1 MSPTSYQAAP
11 PRTTTITVR
20 SSPVKFPRSTKN
32 QPHADTTRR
41 RDDDCA
47 LLPPAVRTAQGKS
60 NASADCEWQRRKTER
75 CVVVLAEEILDAR
88 VDRDVGLE
96 RIRHAQIELLI
107 CGCEI
112 AIRQQHGVA
121 EETVFE
127 KRAVV
132 SPSHQVAGECAVE
145 FLAVVEQRD
154 ASGMRSDQK
163 RPRALKRRERSDRYR
178 WEKRIKR
185 RSPKRLRDD
194 GVGVGVF
201 ALEKKTMAKIH
212 FVVDL
217 SSLCPL
223 RCSVDVSAA
232 EGRGVG
238 NVHGNTDR
246 DQIPC
251 AKE

>member
-75 CVVVLAEEILDAR
+75 CVVVLAEEILDTR
-88 VDRDVGLE
+88 VDRHVGFE
-96 RIRHAQIELLI
+96 RIRRAQVELLI
-107 CGCEI
+107 SGREI
-112 AIRQQHGVA
+112 AVRQQHGVP
-121 EETVFE
+121 EKSVFE

-132 SPSHQVAGECAVE
+132 SPSDHISRKRAVE

-154 ASGMRSDQK
+154 ASGMRCDQK

-185 RSPKRLRDD
+185 RSPERLRND

-201 ALEKKTMAKIH
+201 ALKEKSMAKIH

-238 NVHGNTDR
+238 DVHGNTDR
-246 DQIPC
+246 DQITC